1 MPYKQIFLTLDRGVW
16 EEAKRRS
23 VEEEKRSLT
32 AQIRKLYADLPQ
44 DKLRLRALG
53 ARFKQIQSVSS
64 KSNDTFNVTLKFPE
78 DELWDAREKSA
89 QARMMLKDF
98 TTQLV
103 ELWVKDKLDELL
115 LQIGVAEQ
123 TAGTKVMT
131 GKRNVVRRAN

>member
-1 MPYKQIFLTLDRGVW
+1 MPYKQIFLTLDRGIW
-16 EEAKRRS
+16 EKAKRRS
-23 VEEEKRSLT
+23 IEEEKRSLT

-53 ARFKQIQSVSS
+53 EQFRNMQTVSG
-64 KSNDTFNVTLKFPE
+64 KSSDTFNVTLKFPE

-98 TTQLV
+98 TTHLL
-103 ELWVKDKLDELL
+103 ELWAMGNLNEVLSQAE
-115 LQIGVAEQ
+115 ITNPTETVAS
-123 TAGTKVMT
+123 K